1 MVIPAADVKR
11 LVLTLSSSGSNILP
25 LKGKSSPISIVQSA
39 AREISA
45 QGSWPKDGSFGS
57 AILRGVG
64 FDSVGNGGSGSGPNS
79 WTDDGRNNEI
89 VALRK
94 QVQDERRNQIN
105 VSQFLCLIKN

>member
-1 MVIPAADVKR
+1 MIFDAKPT
-11 LVLTLSSSGSNILP
+11 LTLVSS
-25 LKGKSSPISIVQSA
+25 GKSSPISIVQSS
-39 AREISA
+39 AREIAA

-94 QVQDERRNQIN
+94 QVQDERRSQIN
-105 VSQFLCLIKN
+105 VSSVLALFYHELNKSK